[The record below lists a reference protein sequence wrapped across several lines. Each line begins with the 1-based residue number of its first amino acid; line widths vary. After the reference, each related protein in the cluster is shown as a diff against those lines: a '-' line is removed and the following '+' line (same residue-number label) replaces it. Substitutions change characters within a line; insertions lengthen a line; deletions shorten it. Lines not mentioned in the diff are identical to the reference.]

1 MNCSTHTCTCRS
13 GTEIK
18 TPGLT
23 DALMDVTSPRTNT
36 SQIVLP
42 ETFILW
48 HLNEKAYI
56 KNKPAIIFLI
66 FSMIVGSVGNGLV
79 IYVYGWRLRPNSSKN
94 IFITWLAVF
103 DLVSCCVTIPFEI
116 FDLRFPMLYGEGVIC
131 KISRTF
137 AFAVNITSGLIL
149 VLIAFDRLQ
158 ITRPPYK
165 SYTKRK
171 TRCLILLVTMI
182 SLVVSIPA
190 LFVFGTK
197 TVTTIFP
204 GIYGKDCSY
213 DDSIRDTMLPVIYY
227 ILLAV
232 IFVFT
237 FTILGIL
244 YIKIAIAIYEW
255 KHAVIGDAHALS
267 LNNGRKTSQ
276 SSSGKSDKVIA
287 VTSKTSEQANNSEDS
302 FVSQNDRHLDTSK
315 YIELSS
321 SNDQENSSTHKHFHN
336 LSSSKQRYEVNI
348 ASSTKSTKSSISEHP
363 NDGKRKLSVKE
374 RASPVKSN
382 VLFIVITVVFVLS
395 YLPFLLFELLKGVL
409 KEGTF
414 DETAFEI
421 VTKSVYLNNLVNPV
435 IYGIYNVNYREE
447 IRNLFCPRSTVK
459 SRYRSSISK

>member
-1 MNCSTHTCTCRS
+1 
-13 GTEIK
+13 
-18 TPGLT
+18 
-23 DALMDVTSPRTNT
+23 MDVTSPRNITT
-36 SQIVLP
+36 PVVLP
-42 ETFILW
+42 ETYILW
-48 HLNEKAYI
+48 HLNEKAYV
-56 KNKPAIIFLI
+56 KNKPAIIFLLI
-66 FSMIVGSVGNGLV
+66 SMTVGTVGNGLV

-103 DLVSCCVTIPFEI
+103 DLISCCVTIPFEI

-131 KISRTF
+131 KISRTL

-171 TRCLILLVTMI
+171 TRCLILLVTLI

-197 TVTTIFP
+197 TIQTIFP
-204 GIYGKDCSY
+204 GISGKDCSY
-213 DDSIRDTMLPVIYY
+213 DDAIKDTMLPIIYY
-227 ILLAV
+227 VLLAM

-237 FTILGIL
+237 FVILGIL

-255 KHAVIGDAHALS
+255 KHSIIGDALALS
-267 LNNGRKTSQ
+267 GNNGRKTSQ
-276 SSSGKSDKVIA
+276 SLSVKSDKFA
-287 VTSKTSEQANNSEDS
+287 TVTSKTSEEANYLDDS
-302 FVSQNDRHLDTSK
+302 FVSQNNGHLDNSQ
-315 YIELSS
+315 YNELSS
-321 SNDQENSSTHKHFHN
+321 HDQENSSTNEQFHN
-336 LSSSKQRYEVNI
+336 LSSSSKQRYEVNI
-348 ASSTKSTKSSISEHP
+348 ASSTKSTKSSISEHT
-363 NDGKRKLSVKE
+363 NDGKRKLSVKQ

-382 VLFIVITVVFVLS
+382 VLFITITVVFVLS

-414 DETAFEI
+414 DETAFEV

-447 IRNLFCPRSTVK
+447 IWNLFCLRSTVK

>member
-1 MNCSTHTCTCRS
+1 
-13 GTEIK
+13 
-18 TPGLT
+18 
-23 DALMDVTSPRTNT
+23 MDVTLPRSNT
-36 SQIVLP
+36 TPVVLP
-42 ETFILW
+42 ESYILW
-48 HLNEKAYI
+48 HLNEKAYV
-56 KNKPAIIFLI
+56 KNKPAIIFLLI
-66 FSMIVGSVGNGLV
+66 SMIVGTVGNGLV

-103 DLVSCCVTIPFEI
+103 DLISCCVTIPFEI
-116 FDLRFPMLYGEGVIC
+116 FDLRFPMLYGEGTIC
-131 KISRTF
+131 KISRTL

-171 TRCLILLVTMI
+171 TRYLILLVTLI

-197 TVTTIFP
+197 TIQTIFP
-204 GIYGKDCSY
+204 GISGKDCSY
-213 DDSIRDTMLPVIYY
+213 DDAIKDTMLPIIYY
-227 ILLAV
+227 VLLAV
-232 IFVFT
+232 IFLLT
-237 FTILGIL
+237 FVILGIL

-255 KHAVIGDAHALS
+255 KHSIIGEALALS
-267 LNNGRKTSQ
+267 SNKWRKTSQ
-276 SSSGKSDKVIA
+276 SLSVKSDNFA
-287 VTSKTSEQANNSEDS
+287 TVTSKASEEANYLDDS
-302 FVSQNDRHLDTSK
+302 FVSQNNGHLDNSQ
-315 YIELSS
+315 YNELSS
-321 SNDQENSSTHKHFHN
+321 HDQENSSTNEQYHN
-336 LSSSKQRYEVNI
+336 LSSSTSKQRYEVNI
-348 ASSTKSTKSSISEHP
+348 ASSAKSTKNSVSEHT
-363 NDGKRKLSVKE
+363 NNGKRKLSVKE

-382 VLFIVITVVFVLS
+382 VLFITITVVFVLS

-414 DETAFEI
+414 DETAFEV

-459 SRYRSSISK
+459 SRYTCSLSISK

>member
-1 MNCSTHTCTCRS
+1 
-13 GTEIK
+13 
-18 TPGLT
+18 
-23 DALMDVTSPRTNT
+23 MDVTLPRSNT
-36 SQIVLP
+36 TPVVLP
-42 ETFILW
+42 ETYILW
-48 HLNEKAYI
+48 HLNEKAYV
-56 KNKPAIIFLI
+56 KNKPAIIFLLI
-66 FSMIVGSVGNGLV
+66 SMIVGTVGNGLV

-103 DLVSCCVTIPFEI
+103 DLISCCVTIPFEI
-116 FDLRFPMLYGEGVIC
+116 FDLRFPMLYGEGTIC
-131 KISRTF
+131 KISRTL

-171 TRCLILLVTMI
+171 TRYLILLVTLI

-197 TVTTIFP
+197 TIQTIFP
-204 GIYGKDCSY
+204 GISGKDCSY
-213 DDSIRDTMLPVIYY
+213 DDAIKDTMLPIIYY
-227 ILLAV
+227 VLLAV
-232 IFVFT
+232 IFLLT
-237 FTILGIL
+237 FVILGIL

-255 KHAVIGDAHALS
+255 KHSIIGEALALS
-267 LNNGRKTSQ
+267 SNKWRKTSQ
-276 SSSGKSDKVIA
+276 SLSVKSDNFA
-287 VTSKTSEQANNSEDS
+287 TVTSKASEEANYLDDS
-302 FVSQNDRHLDTSK
+302 FVSQNNGHLDDSQ
-315 YIELSS
+315 YNELSS
-321 SNDQENSSTHKHFHN
+321 HDQENSSTNEQYHN
-336 LSSSKQRYEVNI
+336 LSSSTSKQRYEVNI
-348 ASSTKSTKSSISEHP
+348 ASSAKSTKNSVSEHT
-363 NDGKRKLSVKE
+363 NNGKRKLSVKE

-382 VLFIVITVVFVLS
+382 VLFITITVVFVLS

-414 DETAFEI
+414 DETAFEV

-459 SRYRSSISK
+459 SRYTCSLSISK

>member
-1 MNCSTHTCTCRS
+1 
-13 GTEIK
+13 
-18 TPGLT
+18 
-23 DALMDVTSPRTNT
+23 MDVTLPRNNT
-36 SQIVLP
+36 TPVVLP
-42 ETFILW
+42 ETYILW
-48 HLNEKAYI
+48 HLNEKAYV
-56 KNKPAIIFLI
+56 KNKPAIIFLLI
-66 FSMIVGSVGNGLV
+66 SMIVGTVGNGLV

-103 DLVSCCVTIPFEI
+103 DLISCCVTIPFEI
-116 FDLRFPMLYGEGVIC
+116 FDLRFPMLYGEGTIC
-131 KISRTF
+131 KISRTL

-171 TRCLILLVTMI
+171 TRYLILLVTLI

-197 TVTTIFP
+197 TIQTIFP
-204 GIYGKDCSY
+204 GISGKDCSY
-213 DDSIRDTMLPVIYY
+213 DDAIKDTMLPIIYY
-227 ILLAV
+227 VLLAV
-232 IFVFT
+232 IFLLT
-237 FTILGIL
+237 FVILGIL

-255 KHAVIGDAHALS
+255 KHSIIGEALALS
-267 LNNGRKTSQ
+267 SNKWRKTSQ
-276 SSSGKSDKVIA
+276 SLSMKSDNFA
-287 VTSKTSEQANNSEDS
+287 TVTSKASEEANYLDDS
-302 FVSQNDRHLDTSK
+302 FVSQNNGHLDDSQ
-315 YIELSS
+315 YNELSS
-321 SNDQENSSTHKHFHN
+321 HDQENSSTNEQYHN
-336 LSSSKQRYEVNI
+336 LSSSTSKQRYEVNI
-348 ASSTKSTKSSISEHP
+348 ASSAKSTKNSVSEHT
-363 NDGKRKLSVKE
+363 NNGKRKLSVKE

-382 VLFIVITVVFVLS
+382 VLFITITVVFVLS

-414 DETAFEI
+414 DETAFEV

-459 SRYRSSISK
+459 SRYTCSLSISK

>member
-1 MNCSTHTCTCRS
+1 
-13 GTEIK
+13 
-18 TPGLT
+18 
-23 DALMDVTSPRTNT
+23 MDVTLPRSNT
-36 SQIVLP
+36 TPVVLP
-42 ETFILW
+42 ETYILW
-48 HLNEKAYI
+48 HLNEKAYV
-56 KNKPAIIFLI
+56 KNKPAIIFLLI
-66 FSMIVGSVGNGLV
+66 SMIVGTVGNGLV

-103 DLVSCCVTIPFEI
+103 DLISCCVTIPFEI
-116 FDLRFPMLYGEGVIC
+116 FDLRFPMLYGEGTIC
-131 KISRTF
+131 KISRTL

-171 TRCLILLVTMI
+171 TRYLILLVTLI

-197 TVTTIFP
+197 TIQTIFP
-204 GIYGKDCSY
+204 GISGKDCSY
-213 DDSIRDTMLPVIYY
+213 DDAIKDTMLPIIYY
-227 ILLAV
+227 VLLAV
-232 IFVFT
+232 IFLLT
-237 FTILGIL
+237 FVILGIL

-255 KHAVIGDAHALS
+255 KHSIIGEALALS
-267 LNNGRKTSQ
+267 SNKWRKTSQ
-276 SSSGKSDKVIA
+276 SLSVKSDNFA
-287 VTSKTSEQANNSEDS
+287 TVTSKASEEANYLDDS
-302 FVSQNDRHLDTSK
+302 FVSQNNGHLDNSQ
-315 YIELSS
+315 YNELSS
-321 SNDQENSSTHKHFHN
+321 HDQENSSTNEQYHN
-336 LSSSKQRYEVNI
+336 LSSSTSKQRYEVNI
-348 ASSTKSTKSSISEHP
+348 ASSAKSTKNSVSEHT
-363 NDGKRKLSVKE
+363 NNGKRKLSVKE

-382 VLFIVITVVFVLS
+382 VLFITITVVFVLS

-414 DETAFEI
+414 DEIAFEV

-459 SRYRSSISK
+459 SRYTCSLSISK

>member
-1 MNCSTHTCTCRS
+1 
-13 GTEIK
+13 
-18 TPGLT
+18 
-23 DALMDVTSPRTNT
+23 MDVTSPRNNT
-36 SQIVLP
+36 TPAVLP
-42 ETFILW
+42 ETYILW
-48 HLNEKAYI
+48 HLNEKAYA
-56 KNKPAIIFLI
+56 KNKLAIIFLLI
-66 FSMIVGSVGNGLV
+66 SMIVGTVGNGLV

-103 DLVSCCVTIPFEI
+103 DLISCCVTIPFEV
-116 FDLRFPMLYGEGVIC
+116 FDLRFPMLYGEGIIC
-131 KISRTF
+131 KISRTL

-171 TRCLILLVTMI
+171 TRCLILLVTLI

-197 TVTTIFP
+197 TIRTIFP
-204 GIYGKDCSY
+204 GISGKDCSY
-213 DDSIRDTMLPVIYY
+213 DDAIKDTMLPIIYY
-227 ILLAV
+227 VLLAV
-232 IFVFT
+232 IFLLT
-237 FTILGIL
+237 FVILGIL

-255 KHAVIGDAHALS
+255 KHSIIGEALALS
-267 LNNGRKTSQ
+267 SNKWRKTSQ
-276 SSSGKSDKVIA
+276 SLSVKSDNFA
-287 VTSKTSEQANNSEDS
+287 TVTSKTRADANYLEDS
-302 FVSQNDRHLDTSK
+302 FVSQNNGHLDNSQ
-315 YIELSS
+315 YNELSS
-321 SNDQENSSTHKHFHN
+321 HDQENSLTNEQFHN
-336 LSSSKQRYEVNI
+336 LSTLSSSSKQRYEVNI
-348 ASSTKSTKSSISEHP
+348 ASSTKSTKSSISEHT

-382 VLFIVITVVFVLS
+382 VLFITITVVFVLS

-414 DETAFEI
+414 DETAFEV

-447 IRNLFCPRSTVK
+447 IRNLFCLRSTVN